1 MTSLLAYRVM
11 SGRCCPATDEHTGH
25 EPLSTAHGTT
35 IFSDT
40 SFIDYDNNIAA
51 ASGGQSVRDDK
62 RDAFLGVRPLR

>member
-1 MTSLLAYRVM
+1 MSRYQLLMA
-11 SGRCCPATDEHTGH
+11 A
-25 EPLSTAHGTT
+25 

-62 RDAFLGVRPLR
+62 RDAFLGMRHSGKRGY